1 MKNHSHQQSSN
12 RDILLVASA
21 CKVKSAHFIDGL
33 SGIASVFHVMDFDLL
48 KDKLVQL
55 KPEMLLLDYGLP
67 LLNGVRGISELRTLC
82 PDTNVVIFHN
92 SASDEDEWAMLKAGV
107 RGCCSTDMEP
117 SALKQMVFAVN
128 NGELWI
134 RRKCL
139 HRLMDDF
146 VEMHRKKQTNT
157 IEARANFHHLVDQLT
172 RRELEIA
179 FRVANGESNKQIAYS
194 LQITERTVKAH
205 LTKVFDKLGVSDRL
219 NMALIVSAEQ
229 RQMMSEAKFTEHP
242 ILVS

>member
-1 MKNHSHQQSSN
+1 
-12 RDILLVASA
+12 
-21 CKVKSAHFIDGL
+21 
-33 SGIASVFHVMDFDLL
+33 MDFDLL

-82 PDTNVVIFHN
+82 PDTNIVIFHD
-92 SASDEDEWAMLKAGV
+92 SATDEDEWAMLKAGV
-107 RGCCSTDMEP
+107 RGYCSSDMEP
-117 SALKQMVFAVN
+117 STLKQMVLTVN

-139 HRLMDDF
+139 RRLMDDF
-146 VEMHRKKQTNT
+146 VEMHRKEQTNT
-157 IEARANFHHLVDQLT
+157 IEMHANLPHLVDQLT

-179 FRVANGESNKQIAYS
+179 ARVANGESNKQIAYS
-194 LQITERTVKAH
+194 LKITERTVKAH

-229 RQMMSEAKFTEHP
+229 RQMMSEAKFAEYP